1 MRSRVSFK
9 QAAVMVIGTL
19 VLSACATPSPN
30 YYALTPHVAPL
41 SNSPVQMIEVSP
53 VGLPDRLDRSQMVLE
68 DAHGQSDVLDLSR
81 WTSSLSSELHD
92 ALSSGL
98 QQKLGAVDRYNSGM
112 TGGKVAY
119 RIAVDFARFDII
131 EHTTDA
137 AEGPHVAVSV
147 SWIVKREDPA
157 LPAITSDKSV
167 PVPDRQLS
175 CRLAFNTPIDSAAW
189 RVDGAVG
196 ASRIAVNHVVDVVA
210 ASVVAMASNMPA
222 AGEASC
228 S

>member
-1 MRSRVSFK
+1 MNSRISLK
-9 QAAVMVIGTL
+9 QAMVVTGAL

-41 SNSPVQMIEVSP
+41 TSSPVQVIEVSP
-53 VGLPDRLDRSQMVLE
+53 VGLPDRLDRTQMVLE
-68 DAHGQSDVLDLSR
+68 DTHGQSDVLDLSR
-81 WTSSLSSELHD
+81 WTSSLSAELHD
-92 ALSSGL
+92 ALSAGL

-119 RIAVDFARFDII
+119 RIAADFARFDII
-131 EHTTDA
+131 EHTTDT
-137 AEGPHVAVSV
+137 AEGPHVAVAV
-147 SWIVKREDPA
+147 SWIIKRDDPA
-157 LPAITSDKSV
+157 LPAINPDKSL
-167 PVPDRQLS
+167 PAPDRQVS
-175 CRLAFNTPIDSAAW
+175 CRMAFNIPIDKGSW

-210 ASVVAMASNMPA
+210 ASVVAMAGNTTA